1 MARNKF
7 DVDESLESPFDAG
20 HLKRTLH
27 YIGRHKWK
35 MLLALVLSSC
45 ASIAGLFSPKITEHV
60 LNVIVPAKAADQLI
74 PMLFVLGV
82 FGVARSTKGY
92 FWGIVA
98 SLLGVLAVGLVLAF
112 TAIKQ
117 VPGWDKVGG
126 PDALEK

>member
-35 MLLALVLSSC
+35 MLLALLLSSC

-60 LNVIVPAKAADQLI
+60 LNVIVPDKAADQLGWI
-74 PMLFVLGV
+74 QHMNGLRLQAEEIVLSELIH
-82 FGVARSTKGY
+82 A
-92 FWGIVA
+92 
-98 SLLGVLAVGLVLAF
+98 
-112 TAIKQ
+112 
-117 VPGWDKVGG
+117 
-126 PDALEK
+126 